1 MRFDVSRAGK
11 ILCALLTAGASAAS
25 AATVAIIDS
34 GVDYKH
40 EAYASDMWTNPNGST
55 TVDGTTYRNDTHGWN
70 FADNNNQVIDYK
82 YLGTFSQDCY
92 KMFEIQGKILRGIAT
107 DAEKDWYKGKRSD
120 TTFLKEL
127 QKFGNFVHGTHVTGI
142 STDQSDAATV
152 VGIKLIPTETPG
164 SNAMSQFRDMAGNPM
179 VSMMLQMVA
188 KRQGQMLTSVGKY
201 TNAVRAEVANGSFG
215 SSVNAVK
222 PVVAQLV
229 KQLTGADP
237 TEAETQEYAIELVNA
252 MINESKAFVSASPG
266 TLFVFAA
273 GNDGTNNDQL
283 PVSPANVDAT
293 NKIVVAATLGN
304 EKIATFSNFGM
315 KVDVAAPG
323 VVIRASIP
331 GNQYIEM
338 SGTSMA
344 APYVTNVAARLKDLN
359 PSLGPDGI
367 KKILC
372 ETVDVKPWLQGK
384 VRTGGIVNAHRAVR
398 AAELS
403 AQMSVEQAIAQ
414 SKVMVGDAVEFDGLS
429 VSPEMEKDLLVAP
442 MPSMF

>member
-1 MRFDVSRAGK
+1 MRFDVNRAGK
-11 ILCALLTAGASAAS
+11 ILAALLAVGATAAK

-40 EAYASDMWTNPNGST
+40 EAYASDMWTNPDRST
-55 TVDGTTYRNDTHGWN
+55 TVDGTTYSNDTHGWN
-70 FADNNNQVIDYK
+70 FAENNNQIIDYK
-82 YLGTFSQDCY
+82 YIGTFSQDCY
-92 KMFEIQGKILRGIAT
+92 KMFDVQGKILRGIAT
-107 DAEKDWYKGKRSD
+107 DAEKEWYKSKRSD

-127 QKFGNFVHGTHVTGI
+127 QKFGNFIHGTHVTGI
-142 STDQSDAATV
+142 STDQSDAAKI
-152 VGIKLIPTETPG
+152 VGLKLIPTETPG
-164 SNAMSQFRDMAGNPM
+164 SNAMAQFRDKAGNPL

-188 KRQGQMLTSVGKY
+188 KRQAGMLLNVGKY
-201 TNAVRAEVANGSFG
+201 TNAVHASVANGSFG
-215 SSVNAVK
+215 TSVAAVK

-229 KQLTGADP
+229 KQLTGSDP
-237 TEAETQEYAIELVNA
+237 TEAETEEYAKELVNA
-252 MINESKAFVSASPG
+252 MITESKGFITAAPN

-283 PVSPANVDAT
+283 PVSPANIEAE
-293 NKIVVAATLGN
+293 NKIVVAATLGS
-304 EKIATFSNFGM
+304 EKLATFSNHGQ

-331 GNQYIEM
+331 GDQYLEL

-359 PSLGPDGI
+359 PSLGPTGI

-384 VRTGGIVNAHRAVR
+384 VRTSGIVNSQRAIK

-403 AQMSVEQAIAQ
+403 VTMSVDQAIAD
-414 SKVMVGDAVEFDGLS
+414 SKAMISEAVEFDGMS
-429 VSPEMEKDLLVAP
+429 FDADAEKNLLVAP
-442 MPSMF
+442 LPSLF